1 MSSKPAKLLIIED
14 NPGDVVLL
22 RFALDHHEEHYEL
35 DVLRDGEAAIQFVQQ
50 ERDIASD
57 PEPCVIVLDL
67 NLPKEDG
74 KTVLTAIKQEPE
86 LAHIHVVAL
95 SSFASP
101 RDQVEIQQLGA
112 RLYRPKPMN
121 LDDWIALA
129 GEILGI
135 CRESVAISASG
146 NATHSRGR
154 F

>member
-1 MSSKPAKLLIIED
+1 M
-14 NPGDVVLL
+14 VL

-35 DVLRDGEAAIQFVQQ
+35 DLLQDGEAAIQFVRQQ
-50 ERDIASD
+50 RDMVKA

-67 NLPKEDG
+67 SLPKEDG
-74 KTVLTAIKQEPE
+74 KTVLMAIKQEPA

-101 RDQVEIQQLGA
+101 KDKVELQRLGA

-129 GEILGI
+129 GEILAI
-135 CRESVAISASG
+135 CRESVAISA
-146 NATHSRGR
+146 
-154 F
+154 